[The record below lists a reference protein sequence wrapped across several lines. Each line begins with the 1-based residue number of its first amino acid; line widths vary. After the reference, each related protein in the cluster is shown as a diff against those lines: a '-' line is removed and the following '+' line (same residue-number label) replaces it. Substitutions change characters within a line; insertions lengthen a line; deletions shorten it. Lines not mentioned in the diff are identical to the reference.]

1 MNTIGQVLVLG
12 LISGGIYGL
21 LAVGIV
27 LVYRGTGALNFAQG
41 ELGTLG
47 LYAAWL
53 VDTKWGLPWMLGA
66 VAAVGIAV
74 AAGVFFERLIV
85 RHMVE
90 GSRVSI
96 AVATVGLLLFLIAA
110 ETKWFGGDSPRPI
123 HPPIGGIG
131 VRLFGVYVSPTQF
144 LALVVTVAV
153 GIGLT
158 MVLRRTDFGL
168 GVLAAAQDPVA
179 TRLVGVPLRRVS
191 AFVWGA
197 GAGVSA
203 LAALLIAP
211 TVGFVT
217 PGYATVL
224 FLSGL
229 AAAVVGGLT
238 SLPGAFVGGLSI
250 GIIEIGSGRVFAD
263 SSLPDVRFVAIFAVI
278 LAVLLLRPEGV
289 MSAFRGV
296 GSR

>member
-53 VDTKWGLPWMLGA
+53 VDTKWGLPWLLGA
-66 VAAVGIAV
+66 AAALAVAV
-74 AAGVFFERLIV
+74 AAGVLFERLVV

-90 GSRVSI
+90 ASRVSI
-96 AVATVGLLLFLIAA
+96 AVATAGLLLFLIAT

-123 HPPIGGIG
+123 HPPIGGHGIQM
-131 VRLFGVYVSPTQF
+131 FGVFVSPTQMI
-144 LALVVTVAV
+144 ALVVTIAV
-153 GIGLT
+153 GVALT
-158 MVLRRTDFGL
+158 TLLRRTDFGL

-179 TRLVGVPLRRVS
+179 TRLVGIRLKRVS

-224 FLSGL
+224 FVSGL

-238 SLPGAFVGGLSI
+238 SLPGAFAGGLI
-250 GIIEIGSGRVFAD
+250 VGVIEVGSGRVF
-263 SSLPDVRFVAIFAVI
+263 SSTSLPDVRFVAIFAVI
-278 LAVLLLRPEGV
+278 LAVLIVRPDGV
-289 MSAFRGV
+289 VAAFKAAR
-296 GSR
+296 